1 MAFKIMLDTSAY
13 SAFMTG
19 RPELKELIQRA
30 DAIYLNPIIVGELLA
45 AFIKG
50 RNERKNRGLLRRF
63 LSSPRVV
70 LADLDEETSER
81 YGIIINHVWSCGTP
95 IPTNDIWIAASAM
108 QHGLRL
114 ITSDAHFQKVPH
126 IIVDS
131 F

>member
-1 MAFKIMLDTSAY
+1 MKIMLDTSGY
-13 SAFMTG
+13 SAFLTG
-19 RPELKELIQRA
+19 RTEIKELVQRA
-30 DAIYLNPIIVGELLA
+30 DAIYLNPIIMGELIA

-70 LADLDEETSER
+70 LVDLDEETSER
-81 YGIIINHVWSCGTP
+81 YGIIINHLWSCGTP

-108 QHGLRL
+108 QYGLRL
-114 ITSDAHFQKVPH
+114 VTSDAHFRNVPH
-126 IIVDS
+126 IIVDR

>member
-19 RPELKELIQRA
+19 RAELKELMQRA

-45 AFIKG
+45 AFMKG
-50 RNERKNRGLLRRF
+50 RNERKNRGLLRKF

-70 LADLDEETSER
+70 LLDLDVETSER
-81 YGIIINHVWSCGTP
+81 YGIIINHLWSSGTP

-114 ITSDAHFQKVPH
+114 VTIDAHFQNIPH
-126 IIVDS
+126 IITEG